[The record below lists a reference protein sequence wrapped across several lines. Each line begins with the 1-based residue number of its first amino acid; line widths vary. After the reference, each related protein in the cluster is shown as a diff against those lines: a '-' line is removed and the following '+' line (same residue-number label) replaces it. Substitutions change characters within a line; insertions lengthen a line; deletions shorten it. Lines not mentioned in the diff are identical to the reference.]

1 MRAPTVWADVIGAAS
16 DGFKNATVDIL
27 DPSLVTSTF
36 EVATN
41 SYTTVGNPVVASDI
55 PARVQPVRLAVDQRA
70 GATGNPSGEVRMRV
84 QIPRDSFSG
93 KIKRGYQI
101 RVTEAT
107 RNPEL
112 ENYLIVV
119 DAEVNSSWRASITVE
134 GMVNVENESLPTT
147 PTAIT
152 GSVTDG
158 TDPVG
163 GVVVRAFR
171 EEDGIWLWELAATT
185 DANGSYVLAG
195 TNPTYTYA
203 IVAKKTGYV
212 TEYYDGAVD
221 FAGATLVAHNA
232 TGVDFELAL
241 VP

>member
-1 MRAPTVWADVIGAAS
+1 MRAPTVWADAIGVAS

-36 EVATN
+36 DVATN
-41 SYTTVGNPVVASDI
+41 GYTFVGNPVIASDI

-134 GMVNVENESLPTT
+134 GMVNVENESTPTT
-147 PTAIT
+147 PTQIT
-152 GSVTDG
+152 GLVTDG
-158 TDPVG
+158 TDPIA

-185 DANGSYVLAG
+185 DADGSYVLAG
-195 TNPTYTYA
+195 TNPAYTYA

-221 FAGATLVAHNA
+221 FAGATPVAHNA
-232 TGVDFELAL
+232 TSVDFELAL